1 MSRYRD
7 MFAVFAITLLCS
19 VSVSH
24 SALVC
29 EKLVQPL
36 AQLEPHHLVSR
47 WALVAGSLNRKTSM
61 DALRLRDSITMY
73 FSNSSE
79 ASTFSYTQINRFGDQ
94 CQHLPYNISVEGGT
108 FTFDVGNRFNLAGA
122 FIYTSCPDCAVMQWV
137 VKSTRRVSVD
147 LYLLSRRRQVEQ
159 REMEEFMAQ
168 LKCFQLPPPV
178 VMDPTKEL
186 CAKQSESQPTAAAQI
201 DEETMDQKA

>member
-1 MSRYRD
+1 

-19 VSVSH
+19 MSVSH

-29 EKLVQPL
+29 EKLVHPL
-36 AQLEPHHLVSR
+36 AQLDPHHFASR
-47 WALVAGSLNRKTSM
+47 WALVAGSLNHATSM

-94 CQHLPYNISVEGGT
+94 CQHLPYNISVEGST
-108 FTFDVGNRFNLAGA
+108 FTFDVGNRFSLTGA

-168 LKCFQLPPPV
+168 LKCFQLPTPV

-186 CAKQSESQPTAAAQI
+186 CAKQSEIQPTAAAQV